1 VSAAS
6 TAARSTNRCTL
17 NDAIPSRDKGWWALS
32 WEGAPNNGASSC
44 RVARGIQTRSDK
56 TALHPPKRKLDVSH
70 VDDTSEPERPMRCPR
85 QNSARRGTAYAA
97 AFRIPEEQANKS
109 IRRTTDACSARGQA
123 NLRRFANAR
132 SNIVAPL
139 WIGNP
144 SVNHAERNQPPCFA
158 LF

>member
-1 VSAAS
+1 M
-6 TAARSTNRCTL
+6 TRFPP
-17 NDAIPSRDKGWWALS
+17 AIRGGALS
-32 WEGAPNNGASSC
+32 AGK
-44 RVARGIQTRSDK
+44 ARQITGRARAEWLREAFRQFDK

-70 VDDTSEPERPMRCPR
+70 RRRRVSAVDSLAGASDALPASKFRAP
-85 QNSARRGTAYAA
+85 RRGAAYAA
-97 AFRIPEEQANKS
+97 AFRIPEEPANKS

-123 NLRRFANAR
+123 NLHRCANAR

-144 SVNHAERNQPPCFA
+144 SVNHAERNQPLCCA